1 MIIAGLYIVQSI
13 GLVLKCCKSSAKVG
27 SRYVKN
33 TIRNQAATN
42 ATVLQPAV
50 QQNQP
55 GWHQT
60 QDDWAVS

>member
-1 MIIAGLYIVQSI
+1 MDGQTLASFVCEVFACVFSQD
-13 GLVLKCCKSSAKVG
+13 LVFLA
-27 SRYVKN
+27 
-33 TIRNQAATN
+33 
-42 ATVLQPAV
+42 PAV

>member
-1 MIIAGLYIVQSI
+1 MDGQTLASFVRESVSACVFSQD
-13 GLVLKCCKSSAKVG
+13 LVFLA
-27 SRYVKN
+27 
-33 TIRNQAATN
+33 
-42 ATVLQPAV
+42 PAV